1 LILCAEAGLGRARH
15 PGWIAILGL
24 LVLGAVFSNL
34 HQLRAGER
42 GLRSSD
48 VSVRASLGAVELAAS
63 TVSPAFLPDPA
74 NAPQVTA
81 GPYLAAVRDLGSPA
95 FTLSELQRAP
105 APVRQQADAT
115 LQHAERLAPTPS
127 TAPITGTQPV
137 QLSDVSGTVTSRG
150 MCDVVT
156 PPGGNQVAA
165 SLLVSPG
172 RQLVI
177 QISGGAGGALY
188 LWRVAGDFPPAPAGT
203 LRSGGPVAV
212 AFPVDRAPSLPW
224 HARFAARSRLL
235 VCLR

>member
-1 LILCAEAGLGRARH
+1 M
-15 PGWIAILGL
+15 
-24 LVLGAVFSNL
+24 
-34 HQLRAGER
+34 
-42 GLRSSD
+42 
-48 VSVRASLGAVELAAS
+48 
-63 TVSPAFLPDPA
+63 

-81 GPYLAAVRDLGSPA
+81 GPYLAAVHDLGSPA

-105 APVRQQADAT
+105 ASVGQQADAT

-127 TAPITGTQPV
+127 TAPMTGTQPV
-137 QLSDVSGTVTSRG
+137 QLSDVSGTVTRRG

-177 QISGGAGGALY
+177 EISRGAGGALY

-203 LRSGGPVAV
+203 LRSGGPLAV